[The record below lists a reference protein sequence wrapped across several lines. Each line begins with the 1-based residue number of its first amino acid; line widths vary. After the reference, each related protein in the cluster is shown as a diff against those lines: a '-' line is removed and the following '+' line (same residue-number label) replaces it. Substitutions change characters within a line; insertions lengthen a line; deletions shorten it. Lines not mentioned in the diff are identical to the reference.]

1 MVFCCYWIVLV
12 VVFVLEG
19 VDFFCDWLF
28 YFWVKESSDF
38 YIVNY
43 GYFYWVIFVVVVLG
57 LLIFVFEVINFVIE
71 MFMESG
77 FCVLVD
83 IVFMVFI
90 WVEDVFQMGV
100 VLVIVVNIWEFV
112 YWIQYVK
119 VGWVVFEVM
128 VWVLVQCVFCCFIF
142 NRIQWVM
149 DYFVLFFKF
158 LVQIVVL
165 GCFVGIF
172 F

>member
-12 VVFVLEG
+12 VVFVFEG

-28 YFWVKESSDF
+28 YFRVKESSDF

-43 GYFYWVIFVVVVLG
+43 GYLYWVIFVVVVLG

-90 WVEDVFQMGV
+90 WVEDVF
-100 VLVIVVNIWEFV
+100 
-112 YWIQYVK
+112 
-119 VGWVVFEVM
+119 
-128 VWVLVQCVFCCFIF
+128 
-142 NRIQWVM
+142 
-149 DYFVLFFKF
+149 
-158 LVQIVVL
+158 
-165 GCFVGIF
+165 
-172 F
+172 